1 MYFYVFLQPEV
12 FSEASTDGEDAMQY
26 VASILSGLLQNC
38 FLSVFEDDRW
48 APSVKEIL
56 EAWPETSTRKRIMS
70 ILVHLKKH
78 KRFLYC
84 ITPDYMDDNSDIDC
98 VFDQASTIPLDLMI
112 VIEAEKGHA
121 APVGTEIA
129 SRRSYQSTAFEPM
142 RSDIAVH
149 GKTCIDGEMD
159 NISFMNFHFARAL
172 KYATE
177 IHICDRICG
186 SKNLA
191 DNFIYTIKQLTSW
204 LGNLVHDPASC
215 KIVFHLG
222 QPAGQYGIDH
232 ILDQLSICKRNYLPQ
247 TEMLMQI
254 YNDAS
259 GTQSLPHQRFIMTD
273 QISLNIERGLDFLD
287 RNTRH
292 CRDTYISCQNLEEA
306 QRLLNSYASSCIS
319 IHRVS

>member
-12 FSEASTDGEDAMQY
+12 LSKAANDGEDAMQN
-26 VASILSGLLQNC
+26 VASILSGFLQNC
-38 FLSVFEDDRW
+38 FLAVFEDDRW
-48 APSVKEIL
+48 SPTVKEML
-56 EAWPETSTRKRIMS
+56 MQWPETSNRKRVMS
-70 ILVHLKKH
+70 LLVQLKKH

-84 ITPDYMDDNSDIDC
+84 ITPDYMNEKSDIDC
-98 VFDQASTIPLDLMI
+98 VFDQATIVPLDLI
-112 VIEAEKGHA
+112 LILDAEKDRS
-121 APVGTEIA
+121 APVGTEIT
-129 SRRSYQSTAFEPM
+129 SRRNYQSTAFEPI

-191 DNFIYTIKQLTSW
+191 DNFIYTIRELSSLLAKLLQE
-204 LGNLVHDPASC
+204 PASC
-215 KIVFHLG
+215 RIIFHLG

-247 TEMLMQI
+247 TEIILQI
-254 YNDAS
+254 YNDVS
-259 GTQSLPHQRFIMTD
+259 GTPSLPHQRFIMTD
-273 QISLNIERGLDFLD
+273 QIALNIERGLDFLD
-287 RNTRH
+287 RKTRR
-292 CRDTYISCQNLEEA
+292 CRDTYISCQNPEEA
-306 QRLLNSYASSCIS
+306 QRLLNGYASSCLS
-319 IHRVS
+319 NHTVG